1 MPEIVPI
8 NLKVICMIRLLVYNS
23 RDAQQIGKPDLERI
37 LQWDSSVRF
46 PFEETT
52 KVMKAIYG
60 PKSLIVL
67 EYE

>member
-1 MPEIVPI
+1 MVPI

-23 RDAQQIGKPDLERI
+23 RDAQQTGKADLERI
-37 LQWDSSVRF
+37 IQWDSSVHF

-52 KVMKAIYG
+52 KVMKALYG
-60 PKSLIVL
+60 VKSLIVF